1 MTTVNEIYDQFN
13 IPSDQ
18 RMGPVDLD
26 IGDYTF
32 TDMNKPDPF
41 VWDFRNKNNPNV
53 LFRVHEDRMS
63 FILYK
68 KLDDGRV
75 DVTTWRLG
83 KKMHKIFD
91 DLQIFE

>member
-1 MTTVNEIYDQFN
+1 MK
-13 IPSDQ
+13 PL
-18 RMGPVDLD
+18 DLD

-41 VWDFRNKNNPNV
+41 VGDFTNKSNPDI
-53 LFRVHEDRMS
+53 LFRIHEDRMS

-83 KKMHKIFD
+83 EKFHKIFED
-91 DLQIFE
+91 STIF

>member
-1 MTTVNEIYDQFN
+1 MTTVKEIYNQFN
-13 IPSDQ
+13 VPDDQ
-18 RMGPVDLD
+18 RMYPLDLD

-32 TDMNKPDPF
+32 TDINKPDPF
-41 VWDFRNKNNPNV
+41 VWDFTNKTNPDI
-53 LFRVHEDRMS
+53 LFRIQEEKMFFR
-63 FILYK
+63 LYK

-91 DLQIFE
+91 DLPIFD

>member
-13 IPSDQ
+13 VPNDQ
-18 RMGPVDLD
+18 RIGPKDLD

-41 VWDFRNKNNPNV
+41 VWDFKSESNPNIK
-53 LFRVHEDRMS
+53 FRIHEDRMS

-68 KLDDGRV
+68 KLEDGRV
-75 DVTTWRLG
+75 DVTSWRLG
-83 KKMHKIFD
+83 KKLHKIFKD
-91 DLQIFE
+91 SSVFD